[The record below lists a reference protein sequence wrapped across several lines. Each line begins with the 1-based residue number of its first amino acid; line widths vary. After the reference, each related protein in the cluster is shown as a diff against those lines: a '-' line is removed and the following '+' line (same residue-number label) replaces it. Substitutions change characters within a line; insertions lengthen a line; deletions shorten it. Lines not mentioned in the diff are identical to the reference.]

1 MEQRAEQWME
11 QRMEQSMERSLQG
24 SARAVIVIAVAMAM
38 TGCAT
43 PSEPSAPVTAQLTC
57 PLPTN
62 CVSSLAGDPA
72 PLSYRGNAE
81 QGLVLLRA
89 TLAAFPEAKIV
100 RAEGLALDT
109 IFTTPAG
116 FQDAVEFRVD
126 AAGGRIDF
134 RCYSRLGLYDW
145 GKNRSRMK
153 AFAEAFAARAAR

>member
-1 MEQRAEQWME
+1 
-11 QRMEQSMERSLQG
+11 
-24 SARAVIVIAVAMAM
+24 
-38 TGCAT
+38 
-43 PSEPSAPVTAQLTC
+43 
-57 PLPTN
+57 
-62 CVSSLAGDPA
+62 VSSLAGDPA
-72 PLSYRGNAE
+72 PLIYRGNAE

-89 TLAAFPEAKIV
+89 TLAAFPEAKII

-116 FQDAVEFRVD
+116 FQDVVEFRVD

-134 RCYSRLGLYDW
+134 RSYSRLGLYDW